1 MARSPKGQFIAYD
14 DIWLLDGVEHCGAYF
29 EDRPAYVERVGR
41 FFAQALGLPEDM
53 RQHAG

>member
-41 FFAQALGLPEDM
+41 FFDQALGLSGDIQ
-53 RQHAG
+53 QHAG